1 MLLCAQALLRDAIHA
16 RKVQNGSAVVL
27 DVGANHG
34 GCLPLP
40 NGLDP
45 SCKVERR
52 MEQLSAAAY
61 ACAELVFSVCLVCR
75 RHAGLYAL
83 YAAALGADV
92 VAVEPQSSLCRLILA
107 SANYNARAAVR
118 AKLPLQP
125 LLPSNL
131 RACSCYAIMHAY
143 LRLLMA
149 PAWRAKAGLEWGR
162 VWVYNH
168 AVLETREMVSVS
180 LARCTARPL
189 RGRLACPSLPAY
201 LSSRP
206 HPGTIVADGGRGGG

>member
-1 MLLCAQALLRDAIHA
+1 
-16 RKVQNGSAVVL
+16 
-27 DVGANHG
+27 
-34 GCLPLP
+34 
-40 NGLDP
+40 
-45 SCKVERR
+45 

-143 LRLLMA
+143 SAVDGTCVACEGGAGVGARL
-149 PAWRAKAGLEWGR
+149 GLQPRGAR
-162 VWVYNH
+162 DARNG
-168 AVLETREMVSVS
+168 LCKSRS
-180 LARCTARPL
+180 LHCATSEGTPRSP
-189 RGRLACPSLPAY
+189 LPAR
-201 LSSRP
+201 LPFLPPSP
-206 HPGTIVADGGRGGG
+206 